1 MEEFMLFMKTILA
14 LTFVCGLAYFIFRV
28 VLPRFNFNFKSNNMV
43 RIVDRIT
50 VDGRKSLCVIEV
62 AGKWMLISVTETGV
76 EQICELDADSAKIA
90 ELEIIKAKEEQN
102 LNAFGINFTEKLT
115 KLMKKDQGGK

>member
-1 MEEFMLFMKTILA
+1 MADFMTMILA

-28 VLPRFNFNFKSNNMV
+28 LLPRFNFDFKSHSMV
-43 RIVDRIT
+43 RIVDRVT

-102 LNAFGINFTEKLT
+102 LNAFGNNVTEKLT
-115 KLMKKDQGGK
+115 KLIKRNQGGK